1 MAEIK
6 KGTLPE
12 DVRQQEFQVGPDR
25 SFGILFT
32 VVFGII
38 AIKPAVLMVPP
49 RLLVGLTNW
58 IGITQITPPV
68 VDDLLNLLGISAT
81 TLRIGLAGIAALFLV
96 LAFVAPKVLH
106 PLNVAW
112 MRLGFAMGMVVS
124 PIVLGILF
132 FLTVTPMGFVLRLM
146 GKDLLRLKLD
156 KSASSYWIER
166 SPPGPAPDTMRNQF

>member
-1 MAEIK
+1 MAAPK

-12 DVRQQEFQVGPDR
+12 ELRAQEFQVGPDR

-32 VVFGII
+32 VVFGLI
-38 AIKPAVLMVPP
+38 ALARPSF
-49 RLLVGLTNW
+49 LVANRFYQLDPQNF
-58 IGITQITPPV
+58 
-68 VDDLLNLLGISAT
+68 
-81 TLRIGLAGIAALFLV
+81 RIGAAAIAALFLL

-112 MRLGFAMGMVVS
+112 MRLGFVMGLIVS

-132 FLTVTPMGFVLRLM
+132 YLTVVPMGILLRLM

-156 KSASSYWIER
+156 KTAPSYWIER